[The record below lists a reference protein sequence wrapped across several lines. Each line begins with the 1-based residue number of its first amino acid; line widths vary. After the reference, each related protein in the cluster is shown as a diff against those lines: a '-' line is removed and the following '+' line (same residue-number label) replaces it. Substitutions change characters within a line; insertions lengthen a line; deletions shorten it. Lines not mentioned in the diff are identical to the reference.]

1 MRLLVYGSSE
11 PNAPIKDALT
21 PDEYVAKR
29 AGSFSRTECDVIYR
43 LARDYKVYLERR
55 GYTDNNFISR
65 ELLKNVNKLPA
76 YSLIVLDE
84 VQDMTEINLT
94 LMTELTRK
102 LFVVGDALQMIN
114 PSYFSFSYLK
124 RLMYREDVTD
134 VKELQNNY
142 RNTKKI
148 TEIIEDLGTI
158 NVQKFGTHSFVLK
171 GVSVDT
177 EHKTQAVKV
186 EGKGF
191 IEELKA
197 KKYGDFTLI
206 VPTSKEK
213 ANMRKI
219 LGNREILTVSEIKGL
234 ERDTVIL
241 YNVLSANYDKWE
253 TLERITVN
261 RKTADENSVYR
272 YYFNLLYVGISRAKS
287 NVYVY
292 EEREV
297 PTFRD
302 FFRRQFLSCS
312 VKEAVRHLDSV
323 LSVKEI
329 EEDEL
334 LERIR
339 KFISLGQYENARIT
353 ALNLDDEIKR
363 NASLIRI
370 DVSES
375 YVRYGAYR
383 EAGIRYWEKGLYED
397 AREVFRLSGDLKLIE
412 FMDASL
418 KNDGGALDYEIVRF
432 YTELD
437 GNDVAQKLILA
448 GWWWSRWGWGYAGQ
462 RRSACRSA
470 RG

>member
-1 MRLLVYGSSE
+1 
-11 PNAPIKDALT
+11 
-21 PDEYVAKR
+21 
-29 AGSFSRTECDVIYR
+29 
-43 LARDYKVYLERR
+43 
-55 GYTDNNFISR
+55 
-65 ELLKNVNKLPA
+65 
-76 YSLIVLDE
+76 
-84 VQDMTEINLT
+84 
-94 LMTELTRK
+94 
-102 LFVVGDALQMIN
+102 
-114 PSYFSFSYLK
+114 
-124 RLMYREDVTD
+124 MYREDVTD

-148 TEIIEDLGTI
+148 TEIIEELGKI

-186 EGKGF
+186 NGKGF

-206 VPTSKEK
+206 VPTAREK
-213 ANMRKI
+213 ANMRKV

-241 YNVLSANYDKWE
+241 YNVLSSNYDKWE

-302 FFRRQFLSCS
+302 FFLRQFTSCS
-312 VKEAVRHLDSV
+312 VKEAIRHLDDV

-334 LERIR
+334 LERIK

-363 NASLIRI
+363 QESLIRI
-370 DVSES
+370 DVSEN
-375 YVRYGAYR
+375 YVRYGSYR

-418 KNDGGALDYEIVRF
+418 KNDGGALDYDIVRF
-432 YTELD
+432 YTELE
-437 GNDVAQKLILA
+437 GNEVAQKLILDTLK
-448 GWWWSRWGWGYAGQ
+448 
-462 RRSACRSA
+462 
-470 RG
+470 RGLLELKENQKTLGNKLKALKEKR